1 MVESLRSGR
10 NTSHL
15 NHQLANEK
23 KIQLLAD
30 WLERQALDSSITD
43 GTIWNKLKLS
53 KSSFY
58 RLKPKAVA
66 VVNARSREQ
75 QKAVEQTKTL
85 EAVEQ
90 AKKGLKTRMDRVLLL
105 QEQVEAIQK
114 DLLDDELLK
123 RKKLSPMDKAY
134 LRKTIK
140 DIQAEISKIEGDYA
154 AEKRDLTSGG
164 LPIKNSPS
172 LSDDQFL
179 KLLTAINGSS
189 KV

>member
-1 MVESLRSGR
+1 M
-10 NTSHL
+10 
-15 NHQLANEK
+15 ANEK

-66 VVNARSREQ
+66 VVNARLQERQKVIEQ
-75 QKAVEQTKTL
+75 VKSQ

-90 AKKGLKTRMDRVLLL
+90 AKNDLKTRMDRLLIL
-105 QEQVEAIQK
+105 QKQVDAIQK
-114 DLLDDELLK
+114 DLDDDENLK

-134 LRKTIK
+134 LRKTMK

-154 AEKRDLTSGG
+154 PEKRDITSNGERV
-164 LPIKNSPS
+164 SPT
-172 LSDDQFL
+172 LSDLQFVT
-179 KLLTAINGSS
+179 LLNTLNGSQG
-189 KV
+189 KADTQV